1 MFTRGQLPDI
11 VRRMEEDQYRIQV
24 LSGPRQVGKTTLI
37 KQALAKFPRSSWHTA
52 DAVSG
57 AGTVWLEQVWNAAR
71 LQTSDGPFI
80 LAIDEI
86 QKISNWSETV
96 KRLWD
101 EDRFKDCRLK
111 VWLLG
116 SSRLLLQQG
125 LSESLAGRFEVTN
138 VPHWPFTEM
147 EAAFGFSPEQY
158 AWFGAYP
165 GAADL
170 IADETRWKMYVR
182 ESLIESALN
191 RDILLITRI
200 DKPQLLRAVFEVG
213 TAYSGQLL
221 SYTKLLGQ
229 LQDAGNTVT
238 LAHYL
243 HLLDGAGLLTGLQKY
258 SGDTAKQRA
267 SSPKFQTYNQ
277 ALVQAYALSS
287 FQNVLQD
294 PGLWGR
300 VVESAVGAHLL
311 GFAHE
316 GFKLSYWREGDAEVD
331 FIISWKGQTIAL
343 EIKSAGGVSK
353 GLDKF
358 RKLFRPHRIY
368 TTGRDGLD
376 WKNLLRMHPASLF

>member
-1 MFTRGQLPDI
+1 MFHRYLYPLI
-11 VRRMEEDQYRIQV
+11 VSRMREDQFRIQV
-24 LSGPRQVGKTTLI
+24 LAGPRQVGKTTLVR
-37 KQALAKFPRSSWHTA
+37 QALAGFPNSGWHTA
-52 DAVSG
+52 DAQSG
-57 AGTVWLEQVWNAAR
+57 AGSAWLEGVWNAAR
-71 LQTSDGPFI
+71 LLATDADYI

-101 EDRFKDCRLK
+101 EDRAENRRLK

-116 SSRLLLQQG
+116 SSRILIQQG
-125 LSESLAGRFEVTN
+125 LSESLAGRFEMIYA
-138 VPHWPFTEM
+138 PHWRFTEM
-147 EAAFGFSPEQY
+147 EQAFGFTPEQY

-165 GAADL
+165 GAAGL
-170 IADETRWKMYVR
+170 IGDETRWKMYVR

-191 RDILLITRI
+191 RDILLLTRI

-277 ALVQAYALSS
+277 ALVQAYAQSS